1 MTDILELEDLPS
13 EDFEEK
19 QFNMSSINH
28 SLTQARLTG
37 LLISDERYTVAIE
50 LSLDVSFPERQEI
63 LKRCNISSDR
73 KSPPETL
80 IPDICL
86 FHAGEIDYLEP
97 DEEDV
102 LKTEKVPLLCVEI
115 VSSSQS
121 STQILRKFGVY
132 FAMGVKSCW
141 YVDPKLK
148 LINVY
153 SENLR
158 SVETFTKTDEVIDH
172 HLNIRF
178 PLTKVLSKQ
187 VPKTLSD

>member
-1 MTDILELEDLPS
+1 MTEILELEDLPQ
-13 EDFEEK
+13 EPFEEK
-19 QFNMSSINH
+19 KEMGSINH
-28 SLTQARLTG
+28 SLVQSRLIKA
-37 LLISDERYTVAIE
+37 LPDDNYAIATE
-50 LSLDVSFPERQEI
+50 LSLDVSSPERQEV
-63 LKRCNISSDR
+63 LKKCNISPDR
-73 KSPPETL
+73 KSKQETI

-86 FHAGEIDYLEP
+86 FSAGEIDYLEP

-158 SVETFTKTDEVIDH
+158 NVETFTKAAEVIDP
-172 HLNIRF
+172 HLDIRL
-178 PLTKVLSKQ
+178 PLTKILSKQ
-187 VPKTLSD
+187 VSIKQD